1 MNKVVLRLKSG
12 REFMFECESYKIER
26 FKYDGSLSNFTYKGG
41 IGECPIWFDPD
52 DVEAIAVVCKG
63 REDEK

>member
-1 MNKVVLRLKSG
+1 
-12 REFMFECESYKIER
+12 MFECESYGIER
-26 FKYDGSLSNFTYKGG
+26 FRYDGSLSDFTYKGG

-63 REDEK
+63 GDDE